1 MVLRSEK
8 LKMNESPDVSIIDYG
23 INNLKSISKAFE
35 KLGKTYCFVTSVNDI
50 NNAKCLILP
59 GVGAFSD
66 GMKGLQE
73 RGLIEPIKEKVK
85 TGTPLL
91 GICLGMQMLFSESEE
106 FELNR
111 GLNLISG
118 RVVPFKKPGEV
129 NMKGYKVPHVTW
141 NSLKIPSFVKNK
153 DHWKN
158 TLLENTKEN
167 ADVYYVHSYY
177 AKVDNPE
184 EVVATSEYG
193 RQEFCAVVAKNNII
207 GTQFHPEKSG
217 EVGLKII
224 QTFCKLYN
232 I

>member
-1 MVLRSEK
+1 MEVYD
-8 LKMNESPDVSIIDYG
+8 NPDVTIIDYG

-35 KLGKTYCFVTSVNDI
+35 KLDKTYCFVTSEKDI
-50 NNAKCLILP
+50 NNANCLILP

-91 GICLGMQMLFSESEE
+91 GICLGMQMLFTESEE
-106 FELNR
+106 FDVNY

-118 RVVPFKKPGEV
+118 RVVPFKRPREV
-129 NMKGYKVPHVTW
+129 NMKGYKIPHVTW
-141 NSLKIPSFVKNK
+141 NSIRIPSFVQNKNY
-153 DHWKN
+153 WKN
-158 TLLENTKEN
+158 TLLENINEN
-167 ADVYYVHSYY
+167 VDVYFVHSYY
-177 AKVDNPE
+177 AKVDNLK
-184 EVVATSEYG
+184 EVIATAEYG
-193 RQEFCAVVAKNNII
+193 NQEFCAVAKKDNVV

-217 EVGLKII
+217 VVGLKILE
-224 QTFCKLYN
+224 TFCKLYN

>member
-1 MVLRSEK
+1 MGLRSEK
-8 LKMNESPDVSIIDYG
+8 MKVYDNSDVSIIDYG

-35 KLGKTYCFVTSVNDI
+35 KLGKTSCFVTSVKEI

-91 GICLGMQMLFSESEE
+91 GICLGMQMLFTESEE
-106 FELNR
+106 FEVNC

-118 RVVPFKKPGEV
+118 RVVPFKKPSEV

-141 NSLKIPSFVKNK
+141 NSVRVPSFVRNK
-153 DHWKN
+153 DYWKN
-158 TLLENTKEN
+158 TLLENIKEN
-167 ADVYYVHSYY
+167 VDVYFVHSYY
-177 AKVDNPE
+177 AKADNPK
-184 EVVATSEYG
+184 EVIATSEYG
-193 RQEFCAVVAKNNII
+193 NQEFCAVVKRNNVV

-217 EVGLKII
+217 VVGLKIL
-224 QTFCKLYN
+224 QEFCKLYN